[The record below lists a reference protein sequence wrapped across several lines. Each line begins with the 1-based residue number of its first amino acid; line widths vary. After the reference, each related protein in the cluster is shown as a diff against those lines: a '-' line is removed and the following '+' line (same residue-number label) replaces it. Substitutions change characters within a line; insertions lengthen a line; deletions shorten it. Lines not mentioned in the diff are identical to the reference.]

1 MADLLKPLY
10 DPLLPPTPVLLAIWL
25 CCYNLLIMNLKP
37 PHWCAHSLERC
48 CRPSSTT
55 EFHPILSSIPPLL
68 WSPPP
73 STLPPPTCN
82 TLHIISNS
90 TVTPRRP
97 RLPRL
102 ALTLPPTAVSKV
114 ELKPSPPFAA
124 LIAPHHPRLPFT
136 QMWAYVAS
144 FHVSPKYEMYFHVS
158 LCLYVRTR

>member
-68 WSPPP
+68 WFPPP
-73 STLPPPTCN
+73 LVHPPTPYLQHPPHHLQFYRDAASPAFASSCLN
-82 TLHIISNS
+82 APTNRCFQGRTE
-90 TVTPRRP
+90 TVASLRRINC
-97 RLPRL
+97 
-102 ALTLPPTAVSKV
+102 PTSSKV
-114 ELKPSPPFAA
+114 T
-124 LIAPHHPRLPFT
+124 IYT
-136 QMWAYVAS
+136 NVGI
-144 FHVSPKYEMYFHVS
+144 
-158 LCLYVRTR
+158 CCII